1 MSPLKNPPVKP
12 QTNSFTLILVIISS
26 FLRGLHLCIVRPC
39 VPWLCSKPRKAQT
52 KKHRGR
58 TDGQFWIVRPCVPA
72 GVWNPEKPKQR
83 NTGDTRT
90 DNSELSVGVP
100 STQKSPNKKT
110 SGTHGRTHGR
120 IADQPMSLQRRC
132 AVHFHRFSSIFEG
145 IFHRF
150 FSVCKGFPK
159 DF

>member
-1 MSPLKNPPVKP
+1 MYCPSVCPLVVFETQKSPNEEAPG
-12 QTNSFTLILVIISS
+12 THGRTILNCPSVCP
-26 FLRGLHLCIVRPC
+26 RGRL
-39 VPWLCSKPRKAQT
+39 KPRKAQT

-58 TDGQFWIVRPCVPA
+58 TDGQFWIVRPCVPYL
-72 GVWNPEKPKQR
+72 EKPKQR